1 MTAKNWLAVLMLVVG
16 VPLAAV
22 GLARGNLL
30 MALGG
35 LVLLLV
41 FIYLVLQ
48 AIVGATK
55 SGTPIKP
62 AANAAWGM
70 KDQPLE
76 SPEAGAASRIKDQDG
91 R

>member
-1 MTAKNWLAVLMLVVG
+1 MTPKNWLAVLMLVGG

-22 GLARGNLL
+22 GLARGNLP
-30 MALGG
+30 MALAG

-48 AIVGATK
+48 AITGATK
-55 SGTPIKP
+55 PDTRIKP

-76 SPEAGAASRIKDQDG
+76 SRDAGDASGTKDRG
-91 R
+91 ER